1 MARTI
6 LLSGACGSGKST
18 LMNLGYRAL
27 ERHLGPTAVIDT
39 DTVLMMVDPRWELS
53 HEERRLDLAGY
64 QCFLLARSFL
74 DAGFQCVIIGG
85 NGLHTPDEINDLIA
99 LLLDVGDVFHVTL
112 DPALTEIQ
120 SRVANR
126 GGDQTPEWLA
136 DHVQWM
142 RARYRSWTCCIDNT
156 ELSPEA
162 TIAQVA
168 ERTAGGEGKV
178 IARLP
183 AL

>member
-1 MARTI
+1 
-6 LLSGACGSGKST
+6 
-18 LMNLGYRAL
+18 MNLGYRAL

-39 DTVLMMVDPRWELS
+39 DTVLMMVDPRWELA

-85 NGLHTPDEINDLIA
+85 NGLHTPSEINDLIA
-99 LLLDVGDVFHVTL
+99 LLLALGDVFHVTL

-126 GGDQTPEWLA
+126 GGDKAPEWVA
-136 DHVQWM
+136 DHVHWM
-142 RARYRSWTCCIDNT
+142 RARYRSWTCRIDNT
-156 ELSPEA
+156 MLSPEA
-162 TIAQVA
+162 TIAQVQ
-168 ERTAGGEGKV
+168 ERTAGGEGK
-178 IARLP
+178 ITARLP
-183 AL
+183 AP